1 MALPQPRI
9 ATVFDSTEE
18 PPARPAPDFRQRLT
32 ILFSDLCDSTRL
44 AAGME
49 AEHSA
54 DLMND
59 LRGAFREAVTS
70 RGGTVNQFQGD
81 ALQALFGYP
90 WATEHDCR
98 LAVEA
103 ALDVHGRVRT
113 LRERYSEHGAGRL
126 AVHSGIHA
134 GLVLVRPGVEGGSRL
149 ELSGTTPGVA
159 KHLSDVAVDDE
170 LLVSADALGP
180 ISHLFETVEREP
192 VHVKGRAGPLPICG
206 VRGTT
211 PLRTRFQAHV
221 RRGLF
226 PFVGRAAELQRMDRA
241 LASAQAGG
249 CQFVLVRGSPGL
261 GKTRLAEEFLRRAEQ
276 AGFGIARGDCDGGLG
291 AEPLQPFVQILRAR
305 LGVAVQLPAD
315 VATGLVRQ
323 GLEAIDPALVQR
335 LPELLQALALGTA
348 DGSVRSAPETT
359 IDALRDVFVTIARR
373 QPQVLFLDD
382 WQWSDDATRRVV
394 HALCASSELALLLL
408 AASRPADAGEV
419 TLTSVETIDLGP
431 LSDGETAHSIAGLL
445 PDADPFLVEEIGR
458 RSGGNPLFVEELCH
472 YAVRNESRSL
482 DALLGGPA
490 WLETLIESR
499 VARLPRV
506 QHELL
511 AAAAVIG
518 NAVSGSLLEKLT
530 GHALAEQPVQELARQ
545 DLLVP
550 SEDAGGLRFKHGI
563 TRQVVYAAIGL
574 QQRCAMH
581 RRIAD
586 LLLAEGGAQAA
597 AACEALAYHCAGAGD
612 TVEAARYS
620 EVAGDKALAASSLDR
635 AKMHYRAALEMVDRL
650 PSTDQR
656 YRTWRSLIR
665 RLGLSCVYDPMRD
678 DLSLFHRAVDEAQ
691 ARNDVA
697 GRAYAEYWLA
707 YLHYSLGDASPAL
720 AHGRRS
726 LDDATAVGDPWLV
739 QQVRIMLGQ
748 ALAAAADYENALP
761 LLGDPERLAN
771 SPKPTGAGAPPAFAY
786 ALAVKASV
794 LGDLGRFGEAEACF
808 DAALAALPLKTHEV
822 EGSILCWRAAVALW
836 QGRFDDAHRHALS
849 AKRVADQ
856 VRSLYLYAMALGLGG
871 YAEWKLEPGMAAQR
885 RLADA
890 TTWLDRHGKHLFIS
904 LNFGWLTEALA
915 ASGRMHEARAHAAC
929 TLRRARQGDWLGAP
943 MAMRA
948 LARAAAQEGAIRAAE
963 QHLARAEA
971 AAHRRTSA
979 HEVACNS
986 LCRGQ
991 IDAMAG
997 RRGAARETL
1006 DLAERQFAALG
1017 MQWHQRQ
1024 TMRLLDAS

>member
-1 MALPQPRI
+1 
-9 ATVFDSTEE
+9 VFDSTEDA
-18 PPARPAPDFRQRLT
+18 PAQPVQEFRQRLT

-44 AAGME
+44 AARME

-59 LRGAFREAVTS
+59 LRAAFCEAVTS

-90 WATEHDCR
+90 FATEHDCR

-103 ALDVHGRVRT
+103 ALDAHSRVRA
-113 LRERYSEHGAGRL
+113 LRERYSVHGAGRV

-170 LLVSADALGP
+170 LLVSTDALGP
-180 ISHLFETVEREP
+180 VSHLFNTIEREP
-192 VHVKGRAGPLPICG
+192 VSVKGRERPLPVRG
-206 VRGTT
+206 VLGTT

-221 RRGLF
+221 RRGLL
-226 PFVGRAAELQRMDRA
+226 PFVGRAAELERLHRV
-241 LASAQAGG
+241 LASAQAEA
-249 CQFVLVRGSPGL
+249 CQFVVVRGSPGL
-261 GKTRLAEEFLRRAEQ
+261 GKTRLAEEFLRRAER
-276 AGFGIARGDCDGGLG
+276 AGFGIARGDCDGSLG
-291 AEPLQPFVQILRAR
+291 GEPLQPFVQMLRAR
-305 LGVAVQLPAD
+305 LGIATQLPVD

-323 GLEAIDPALVQR
+323 GLEAIDPALVRR
-335 LPELLQALALGTA
+335 LPELLQALALGPA
-348 DGSVRSAPETT
+348 DGSGRCAPEKT
-359 IDALRDVFVTIARR
+359 IEALRDVFATIARR
-373 QPQVLFLDD
+373 QPQVMFMDD
-382 WQWSDDATRRVV
+382 WQWADDATRRVV
-394 HALCASSELALLLL
+394 HALSALRELPLLLL

-419 TLTSVETIDLGP
+419 TLTAVEAIDLGP
-431 LSDGETAHSIAGLL
+431 LSDTETAESIASLL
-445 PDADPFLVEEIGR
+445 PDADPFLVEEISR

-472 YAVRNESRSL
+472 FAVRDDSPSL
-482 DALLGGPA
+482 DALQGGPA

-499 VARLPRV
+499 VARLPPMQR
-506 QHELL
+506 ELL

-518 NAVSGSLLEKLT
+518 NAMPGSLLEKLT
-530 GHALAEQPVQELARQ
+530 GHALAEKPVRELARQ

-550 SEDAGGLRFKHGI
+550 SEDTGGLRFKHGI

-574 QQRCAMH
+574 QQRRAMH

-586 LLLAEGGAQAA
+586 LILAEGGAQAA

-612 TVEAARYS
+612 TAEAARYS

-635 AKMHYRAALEMVDRL
+635 AKMHYRAALGMVDRL
-650 PSTDQR
+650 PVSDQR

-665 RLGLSCVYDPMRD
+665 RLGLACVYDPVRD
-678 DLSLFHRAVDEAQ
+678 DLPLFHRAVDEAH

-707 YLHYSLGDASPAL
+707 YLHYSLGDAGLAL

-726 LDDATAVGDPWLV
+726 LEDATTVGDPWLV

-748 ALAAAADYENALP
+748 ALAATAHYEDALP
-761 LLGDPERLAN
+761 LLGDPQRLPSSA
-771 SPKPTGAGAPPAFAY
+771 KPTGAGTPPAFAY

-808 DAALAALPLKTHEV
+808 DAAQAALPQKTHEV

-836 QGRFDDAHRHALS
+836 QGRFDEAHRHALG

-871 YAEWKLEPGMAAQR
+871 YAEWKLEPGLAAQR
-885 RLADA
+885 RLAEA
-890 TTWLDRHGKHLFIS
+890 TTWLDRRGKHLFIS

-915 ASGRMHEARAHAAC
+915 ASGRIEEARGYAAR
-929 TLRRARQGDWLGAP
+929 TLRRSRQGDWFGAP

-948 LARAAAQEGAIRAAE
+948 LARAAAQEGAARAAE
-963 QHLARAEA
+963 LHLALAETA
-971 AAHRRTSA
+971 ARRRGSP
-979 HEVACNS
+979 HEVACNR
-986 LCRGQ
+986 LCRAQ

-997 RRGAARETL
+997 RRGAAREAL
-1006 DLAERQFAALG
+1006 EQAEPEFAALG
-1017 MQWHQRQ
+1017 MQWHWMQ
-1024 TMRLLDAS
+1024 TRRLLDAV